1 MAKVYAIIRGN
12 GDILVGSGGRSG
24 RRPRMRTGLH
34 LPGGTIDPNE
44 DVNAAAIREVRE
56 ETGINL
62 MTQDVISSFSLI
74 LNGQRVDFVVF
85 EVFSVEDAIRTRV
98 PPPSTNIYD
107 EPFAALQSLSFNQCI
122 NNPGFSAAHNTDWFA
137 QGLRYAYQNRM
148 L

>member
-12 GDILVGSGGRSG
+12 GDILVGRGGRSG

-44 DVNAAAIREVRE
+44 TVHTAAIREVRE

-62 MTQDVISSFSLI
+62 LIQDVVNSFALM

-98 PPPSTNIYD
+98 SPPRLNIYD

-122 NNPGFSAAHNTDWFA
+122 NNPGFSAEHNTDWFA
-137 QGLRYAYQNRM
+137 QGLSHAYQNNM